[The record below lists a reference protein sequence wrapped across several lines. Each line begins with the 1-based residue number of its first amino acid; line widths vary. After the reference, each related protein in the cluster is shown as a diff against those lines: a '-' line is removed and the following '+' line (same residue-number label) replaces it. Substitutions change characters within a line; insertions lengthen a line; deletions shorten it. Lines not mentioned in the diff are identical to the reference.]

1 MVYRD
6 EPEVT
11 DILHLGFQKAFAEL
25 PLPTSLRKLSKR
37 RALLGIGNR
46 LKAASREQEYV
57 ISSLTTGDGCWETPP
72 EFRRT
77 HASESGCVAP
87 HEGLLILGQSKKP
100 QTKPTAAKPC
110 PPRAPLHTESTET
123 RAQGDLGVMRSALED
138 GAVV

>member
-57 ISSLTTGDGCWETPP
+57 ISSLTAGDGCWETPP

-87 HEGLLILGQSKKP
+87 HDGLLILGQSKNP
-100 QTKPTAAKPC
+100 QTKPMAAKPC
-110 PPRAPLHTESTET
+110 PPRAPSIR
-123 RAQGDLGVMRSALED
+123 RAQKPEHRATLGLCGAL
-138 GAVV
+138 